1 MMQEIIKV
9 EQNDQGEQRV
19 SARELYK
26 ELEVKKRFS
35 VWFEMNSKQLIEFE
49 DYRGVLSGTQ
59 QNQYG
64 GVKQIQ
70 DYSLTVDAA
79 KEIALMS
86 GTEKGK
92 QIRKYFIQVEKEY
105 RKMETLRLQQSP
117 IAELIRKVDV
127 LLDNQTI
134 NSEQENVLKS
144 LRRERAAF
152 ILRNPERYKNNSQLL
167 LKPMS
172 HDLFIAFGITK
183 LSQLKTKDFQMARG
197 FLAYWE
203 PNDIIAA
210 KIGYRS
216 AKIASKGIAL
226 YNSFG

>member
-1 MMQEIIKV
+1 M
-9 EQNDQGEQRV
+9 

-26 ELEVKKRFS
+26 ELDVKKRFS

-49 DYRGVLSGTQ
+49 DYTSVLSGTE
-59 QNQYG
+59 
-64 GVKQIQ
+64 VKNNGYTQLRQLQ

-105 RKMETLRLQQSP
+105 RKMAALRLQQSP

-134 NSEQENVLKS
+134 SSEQENVLKP

-152 ILRNPERYKNNSQLL
+152 ILRTPERYKKQFTT
-167 LKPMS
+167 
-172 HDLFIAFGITK
+172 FI
-183 LSQLKTKDFQMARG
+183 KTD
-197 FLAYWE
+197 
-203 PNDIIAA
+203 
-210 KIGYRS
+210 
-216 AKIASKGIAL
+216 
-226 YNSFG
+226 

>member
-1 MMQEIIKV
+1 MNQEIIKV

-152 ILRNPERYKNNSQLL
+152 ILRTPERYKNNSQLL

-210 KIGYRS
+210 KIGYQS

-226 YNSFG
+226 YNSVG

>member
-1 MMQEIIKV
+1 MQGIIKV

-49 DYRGVLSGTQ
+49 DYTSVLSGTEVP
-59 QNQYG
+59 NNG
-64 GVKQIQ
+64 GTQIRQLQ

-134 NSEQENVLKS
+134 SSEQENAIKA

-152 ILRNPERYKNNSQLL
+152 ILRTPERYKNNSQLL

-183 LSQLKTKDFQMARG
+183 LSELKTKDFQMARG

-210 KIGYRS
+210 KIGYQS
-216 AKIASKGIAL
+216 AKMARKGITL
-226 YNSFG
+226 YNLV